1 MATNKTWTEEEIVAL
16 LQRSNKAVERAVLAL
31 HRRQTEDEQWAST
44 TRHDNQRGFRK
55 NHASRLSFFARLITA
70 GNALYPAQLE
80 LARKWCKM
88 YRRQLCDEA
97 NSGARSEVRDPLMMG
112 ERSS

>member
-1 MATNKTWTEEEIVAL
+1 MANKTWTEEDIVAL

-31 HRRQTEDEQWAST
+31 HRRQTMDERQTSNT
-44 TRHDNQRGFRK
+44 HHDNHVGFRK
-55 NHASRLSFFARLITA
+55 NHAPKLSYFARLIGM
-70 GNALYPAQLE
+70 GNSLYPAQLE

-97 NSGARSEVRDPLMMG
+97 NSRVQTSM
-112 ERSS
+112 ERV